1 MIVHPPTLIRANF
14 VFLYFVFLPFITETL
29 SLKGER
35 QRIIIWLNL
44 ISHHRTFGRDGLPL
58 QWVCKDFC
66 KGSRSCH
73 PPSKSSWQT
82 IMTNEWHCCLLRF
95 FALFD
100 LFPYFL
106 SPPQVRFNSLSRGW
120 DGALTLELMRKKEKK
135 GPQSSPMQR
144 MLWNF

>member
-1 MIVHPPTLIRANF
+1 MSLCTCDKKVEVISCGCKDCKITKKRSKMQKKMCHHKLLMIVHPPTLIRANF

-82 IMTNEWHCCLLRF
+82 ILLLRNVSCHQCR
-95 FALFD
+95 LHK
-100 LFPYFL
+100 
-106 SPPQVRFNSLSRGW
+106 PQ
-120 DGALTLELMRKKEKK
+120 
-135 GPQSSPMQR
+135 QSHESA
-144 MLWNF
+144 